1 MLYTFSLFI
10 NSFDDICCIL
20 LFVVVSIIDGDD
32 EILIISGKC
41 EVESTI
47 RFVVVFD
54 ILFVDV
60 AIFVYAYGWCWPD
73 DESIEDE
80 DVT

>member
-60 AIFVYAYGWCWPD
+60 AIFVYAYG
-73 DESIEDE
+73 
-80 DVT
+80 